1 MLQNPYAQVVTMV
14 QVHKRPLPAQ
24 SRLWSHV
31 TQGDF
36 IDGYAVESALSPR
49 DAAKIG
55 LSMPGWAD
63 ALTTLRNRLVKPFGL
78 KTEVSEAGEHAIFP
92 VEYEGA
98 DELIIGTNDTH
109 LNFRIC
115 IRQEAGHIHMAT
127 WVHRNNTLGHIYLML
142 VTPFHVLIVRNG
154 LRRIARA
161 R

>member
-1 MLQNPYAQVVTMV
+1 MFHNPYAHVVTMV
-14 QVHKRPLPAQ
+14 QVHKRPLPTQ

-31 TQGDF
+31 TQGAF
-36 IDGYAVESALSPR
+36 IAGYAVESALSPR

-63 ALTTLRNRLVKPFGL
+63 ALLALRNRIVTPFGL
-78 KTEVSEAGEHAIFP
+78 KTNTSEVGEQAVFP

-127 WVHRNNTLGHIYLML
+127 WVHRNNALGYAYLML
-142 VTPFHVLIVRNG
+142 VKPFHVLIVRDAM
-154 LRRIARA
+154 RRIAQVR
-161 R
+161 